1 MCNNHCDY
9 YVSKT
14 SECRVINKK
23 VPIEFCKHCSSY
35 TEIIQQEA
43 ENFQVQKNLKPCI
56 IKK

>member
-43 ENFQVQKNLKPCI
+43 ENFQVQKKLKTLYY
-56 IKK
+56 